1 MELIGFTV
9 KKSTKKKKY
18 SCKGKLNEKKFVHAN
33 YPQKIFMLWAK
44 KNSYKEFDNEKKFLL
59 FENSPPPPITFLM
72 VRPLL
77 NPLSLTDEPI
87 CFFSSNILC
96 VVIFW

>member
-9 KKSTKKKKY
+9 KKSTKKKIY

-59 FENSPPPPITFLM
+59 LENSPPPP
-72 VRPLL
+72 
-77 NPLSLTDEPI
+77 
-87 CFFSSNILC
+87 
-96 VVIFW
+96 